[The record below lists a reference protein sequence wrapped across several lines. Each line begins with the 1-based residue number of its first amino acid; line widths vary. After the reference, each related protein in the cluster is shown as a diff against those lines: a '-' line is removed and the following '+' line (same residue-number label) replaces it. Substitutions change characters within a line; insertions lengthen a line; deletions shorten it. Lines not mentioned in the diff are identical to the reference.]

1 MIDSTLSGGERLA
14 AAIRTPKR
22 AGAISLMPYVTAGFP
37 RRAGFGESLRALA
50 EISDAIE
57 VGLPFSDPV
66 ADGPVIAKAG
76 REALERG
83 VCLPWLL
90 DEVAA
95 AGELAAPLVLMTYL
109 NPLLAR
115 GLEATLRAVAAAGF
129 AGLIVPDL
137 PLEEATEARETC
149 DDAGLALVQLVT
161 PLTAPERARELCRAS
176 RGFVYAVT
184 RAGITGAST
193 RTELLDDY
201 LARLRAA
208 SSLPVAAG
216 FGIRDRTQ
224 VERIAP
230 HADGVIVGTALVEV
244 LARGEDPLAFLESL
258 RPPTSPSPTLPEA
271 SR

>member
-1 MIDSTLSGGERLA
+1 MSARNLPGGERLA
-14 AAIRTPKR
+14 TAIRTPKY
-22 AGAISLMPYVTAGFP
+22 GAQIALMPYVTAGFP
-37 RRAGFGESLRALA
+37 RRAGFGELLGSIA

-76 REALERG
+76 REALARG
-83 VCLPWLL
+83 VNLPWLL
-90 DEVAA
+90 DEVAR
-95 AGELAAPLVLMTYL
+95 AGDFAAPLVLMTYL

-115 GLEATLRAVAAAGF
+115 GLETTLRDVAAAGF

-137 PLEEATEARETC
+137 PLEESAEARTIC
-149 DDAGLALVQLVT
+149 DDAGLGLVQLVT
-161 PLTAPERARELCRAS
+161 PLSAPERARELCRHS

-184 RAGITGAST
+184 RAGITGGAT
-193 RTELLDDY
+193 KPEFLDDY

-216 FGIRDRTQ
+216 FGIRDRSQ
-224 VERIAP
+224 VQRIAP
-230 HADGVIVGTALVEV
+230 HADGVIVGTALVEA
-244 LARGEDPLAFLESL
+244 LARGDDPLSFLESL
-258 RPPTSPSPTLPEA
+258 RLSPSPSEA